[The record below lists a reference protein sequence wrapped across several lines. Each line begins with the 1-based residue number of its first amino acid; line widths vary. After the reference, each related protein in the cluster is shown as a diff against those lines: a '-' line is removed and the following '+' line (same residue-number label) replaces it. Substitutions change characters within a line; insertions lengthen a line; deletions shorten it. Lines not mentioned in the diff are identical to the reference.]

1 MNVGFLLKR
10 CSVNG
15 PTQACRGEFCGL
27 CGVGRKLRVPLELC
41 VDLGDLLVSPQG
53 SQISFGFVIGASGFL
68 MHCSRDR

>member
-15 PTQACRGEFCGL
+15 PTQACRREFCGL

-53 SQISFGFVIGASGFL
+53 SQISFGFVIGTSGFL